1 MTKAKQESKQKPKL
15 KESVAAPMRRA
26 AMAKTAAQQLASLKA
41 PKQKKKAVEE
51 PARPMERTEEELVDL
66 TSRVYKLVVERGRDG
81 VLQSEIWKELGLTS
95 RDGSRLAIRLER
107 RGLIGRVKVLEE
119 GRWTYKLTPLRF
131 PTDMASIEKAPCIV
145 CQFESKCSVD
155 GQISPYACPW
165 LGPWVIGEAR
175 IAGSQSISGVAPG
188 APSVAAAAAATT
200 PAAQIPSE

>member
-1 MTKAKQESKQKPKL
+1 MTKPVK
-15 KESVAAPMRRA
+15 
-26 AMAKTAAQQLASLKA
+26 KA
-41 PKQKKKAVEE
+41 PKPKPAKKAAAPQKKAPRPQPRAKKAQE
-51 PARPMERTEEELVDL
+51 PQKPVERTEEELVDL

-145 CQFESKCSVD
+145 CQFEPKCSVE
-155 GQISPYACPW
+155 GEISPYVCPW
-165 LGPWVIGEAR
+165 IGPWVIAESK
-175 IAGSQSISGVAPG
+175 IAQEEVAHNRPIDLDAG
-188 APSVAAAAAATT
+188 
-200 PAAQIPSE
+200 